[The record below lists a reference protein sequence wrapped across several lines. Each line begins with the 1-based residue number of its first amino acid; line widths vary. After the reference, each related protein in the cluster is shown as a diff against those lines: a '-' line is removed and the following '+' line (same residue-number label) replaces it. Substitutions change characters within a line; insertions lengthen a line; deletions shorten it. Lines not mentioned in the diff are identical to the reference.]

1 MANQIIVAS
10 NNGGK
15 IFELQQILGEA
26 LDANI
31 VSAASVDAEYE
42 AAEETETT
50 FLDNAL
56 LKARHAYEH
65 FKAPVIADDSGLEV
79 IALGGEPGVLSARYS
94 GDHDDEANNENLLK
108 NLSEYHG
115 KEERKAR
122 FVSVVVYI
130 DADGNEFVGEGD
142 CEGYIADEARGQN
155 GFGYDPLFVAN
166 AYDPKTFAEVS
177 DEEKN
182 SVSHRS
188 EAIQKL
194 KETIK

>member
-94 GDHDDEANNENLLK
+94 GDHDDEANNEKLLK